1 MNIFHESMY
10 SDVKTLGDCVGIQE
24 SRPRLAGQQQHH
36 SNIPSDSISNHYK
49 VNVTIPVLDHIINQL
64 DTRFDSY
71 STSIINE
78 SIKILPSQI
87 FNKSEKLT
95 KMEICNLLE
104 YYYDDLAS
112 PMSMDIELDM
122 WFNAWSGNMLG
133 ERLYTPERHYITLTV
148 IIFLIIIP

>member
-1 MNIFHESMY
+1 MY
-10 SDVKTLGDCVGIQE
+10 SDVKTHEDCIGIQE
-24 SRPRLAGQQQHH
+24 SRHHLAGQQQHH

-78 SIKILPSQI
+78 SIKIPPSEN

-95 KMEICNLLE
+95 K
-104 YYYDDLAS
+104 
-112 PMSMDIELDM
+112 
-122 WFNAWSGNMLG
+122 
-133 ERLYTPERHYITLTV
+133 T
-148 IIFLIIIP
+148 

>member
-1 MNIFHESMY
+1 MDIFHDSMY
-10 SDVKTLGDCVGIQE
+10 SDVKALGDCVEEE

-36 SNIPSDSISNHYK
+36 SNIPSGSISNHYK

-78 SIKILPSQI
+78 STKILPSEI
-87 FNKSEKLT
+87 FNKSEKMT

-133 ERLYTPERHYITLTV
+133 EGLYTPERHYITLTV
-148 IIFLIIIP
+148 IISLIFIP